1 MLLLSARASRAVVTT
16 VPDDDG
22 GTKSD
27 ARTTSP
33 LLFRVRPAS
42 SVRMEPRLALR
53 ETDGDDLLDWHGGV
67 KSGIG
72 FAVDMLLGDVD
83 EAEAGGS
90 GFCVV
95 LCVPAPSK

>member
-1 MLLLSARASRAVVTT
+1 VDQVGRTHNFSLVVQGKASIFHE
-16 VPDDDG
+16 DG
-22 GTKSD
+22 ATLGVGE
-27 ARTTSP
+27 A
-33 LLFRVRPAS
+33 
-42 SVRMEPRLALR
+42 
-53 ETDGDDLLDWHGGV
+53 DGDGLLDWHGGV

-72 FAVDMLLGDVD
+72 FAVDVLLGEVN